1 MAATHQESKN
11 GKDDSEMKLI
21 DWDSEREEIVLKVR
35 HGRKGR
41 EGKGKEGVDG

>member
-21 DWDSEREEIVLKVR
+21 DWNSEREEIVLKVR
-35 HGRKGR
+35 AWKKGKGR
-41 EGKGKEGVDG
+41 EGDRKSVV